1 VYRFLTNNLF
11 IVSMKKMDFFAALLL
26 SAAVLF
32 SACNAS
38 NTVKG
43 TGIGAGAGA
52 ALGAG
57 IGALIGGGKGAAWG
71 AGIGAVTGGAAGAV
85 IGHKMDKQKAELEK
99 IQGAQVESI
108 NDGQAIKVTFEAG
121 ILFATGKSDLSAS
134 SKTALSQFAS
144 SLQTNPDT
152 DVQIF
157 GHTDNTGSD
166 KVNQPLSEQRALSV
180 KNFLVSQ
187 NVASPRMTTQG
198 FGSSEPIADNSTAAG
213 REQNRRVEVYIIPN
227 QKMIDDAQQGK

>member
-1 VYRFLTNNLF
+1 MN
-11 IVSMKKMDFFAALLL
+11 FFAALLL

-52 ALGAG
+52 AVGAG
-57 IGALIGGGKGAAWG
+57 IGALLGGGKGAAIG

-99 IQGAQVESI
+99 IKGAQVEAI
-108 NDGQAIKVTFEAG
+108 NDGQAIKVTFESG
-121 ILFATGKSDLSAS
+121 ILFATGKSNLNTAS
-134 SKTALSQFAS
+134 TTALSQFAA
-144 SLQTNPDT
+144 SLQANPDT

-157 GHTDNTGSD
+157 GHTDNTGTD
-166 KVNQPLSEQRALSV
+166 AVNQPLSEQRAQSV
-180 KNFLVSQ
+180 RNFLTSQ
-187 NVASPRMTTQG
+187 GIASARMTTQG
-198 FGSSEPIADNSTAAG
+198 FGSSQPVADNSTKAG
-213 REQNRRVEVYIIPN
+213 QAQNRRVEIYILPN
-227 QKMIDDAQQGK
+227 QKMINDAQQGK